1 MKNKK
6 FKVKFTK
13 EELELHNAKVIQD
26 FLKPVSSSH
35 KGFIKLTEAI
45 HKTSPEDLSYFM
57 ESAKDSNR
65 YLFDV

>member
-1 MKNKK
+1 VKNKK

-26 FLKPVSSSH
+26 FLRPVSSSQI
-35 KGFIKLTEAI
+35 GFIKLTEAI
-45 HKTSPEDLSYFM
+45 HKTRPEDLPYFM
-57 ESAKDSNR
+57 KSAENSNR